1 MSGNNA
7 PPVLYNKIS
16 NSIEN
21 LDVFPERF
29 KIMESAPEQEME
41 QHCFQVDNYTVFFTI
56 QKDCVIVT
64 RVLYSASDIGNRLK
78 YQK

>member
-1 MSGNNA
+1 MMP

-29 KIMESAPEQEME
+29 KIMEAAPEQEME
-41 QHCFQVDNYTVFFTI
+41 LHRFQVDNYTVFFTI

>member
-16 NSIEN
+16 NSIKN
-21 LDVFPERF
+21 LDVFPKRF

-41 QHCFQVDNYTVFFTI
+41 RHRFQVDNYTVFFTI

-64 RVLYSASDIGNRLK
+64 AYCIALLTSAID
-78 YQK
+78 